1 MLTLDQKRFLE
12 FFLGIME
19 EELSRLHRLHHEGE
33 EESLFSRITDD
44 LTKEEKVL
52 INRNPFK

>member
-1 MLTLDQKRFLE
+1 MLTLDEKRFLE

-19 EELSRLHRLHHEGE
+19 EERSRLHRLHHEGE
-33 EESLFSRITDD
+33 EESLFPRITDD
-44 LTKEEKVL
+44 LTKEEKLL